1 MKYIKNLSIIS
12 LIFGAACGIL
22 ALVPIFGILILLMLI
37 FCSAFI
43 IMVFMKHVKLLPKP
57 TEQTGMLWG
66 GISGFVTFIGFSVIF
81 VPCSFIL
88 SLIFKQSYYTG
99 IGLIMKSGFMTMITL
114 IFFIGILCAMMN
126 AFSGLASIYFFND
139 FTTPQQDSETGTKF
153 IINRKMRK

>member
-1 MKYIKNLSIIS
+1 
-12 LIFGAACGIL
+12 
-22 ALVPIFGILILLMLI
+22 
-37 FCSAFI
+37 
-43 IMVFMKHVKLLPKP
+43 MVFMKHVKLLPKP